1 MQIDKKKH
9 GTGGNENYLSAE
21 FCWKMNIL
29 YIDRY
34 AFYTE
39 KLLAERLTETIFFTW
54 TVGYINIKIF
64 CTLSY
69 TFCFVNAF
77 QITIGGFN
85 IVLLYRYQV

>member
-39 KLLAERLTETIFFTW
+39 KLLAERLTETIFSHGQLVTS
-54 TVGYINIKIF
+54 
-64 CTLSY
+64 TLKSS
-69 TFCFVNAF
+69 
-77 QITIGGFN
+77 
-85 IVLLYRYQV
+85 VL